1 MHAYD
6 DFEPGRAALPVE
18 AAGAFLAGIDGA
30 MTTFR
35 NAVDPD

>member
-18 AAGAFLAGIDGA
+18 AEAFLAGIDGA